1 MTLKELFE
9 IAEHWNFEILEIKGA
24 NEYQLRYDNTR
35 YGRILLTWSK
45 ERIHSPH
52 FKPYDAELKKVK
64 KEQFSES
71 LQNYILL
78 IKERKQKRMEKE
90 LNEDFR

>member
-1 MTLKELFE
+1 MTLKELLE
-9 IAEHWNFEILEIKGA
+9 IAEQWNFEILEIKGA
-24 NEYQLRYDNTR
+24 NEYQLRYDNNR

-64 KEQFSES
+64 KEKFSES

-78 IKERKQKRMEKE
+78 IKERKQKQMEKE